1 MASQAKP
8 TEHTEHALRMIL
20 RFMQSDMSVVVR
32 LPAEGEVL
40 QVAQDVV
47 ESAGGWFH
55 MVEL

>member
-1 MASQAKP
+1 
-8 TEHTEHALRMIL
+8 MIL